1 MDLQLAKQQSQEA
14 PADEEEL
21 HRKNINGISNI
32 LNQTTES
39 IRDLMEEIRY
49 FIAEIE
55 SVDEEE
61 CDSR

>member
-1 MDLQLAKQQSQEA
+1 MQLAKQQAQEA
-14 PADEEEL
+14 PPDEEEL
-21 HRKNINGISNI
+21 HQKNVNGITNI

-49 FIAEIE
+49 FIADIE
-55 SVDEEE
+55 SVDEDE

>member
-1 MDLQLAKQQSQEA
+1 MDLQLAKQQAQEA
-14 PADEEEL
+14 PSDEEEL